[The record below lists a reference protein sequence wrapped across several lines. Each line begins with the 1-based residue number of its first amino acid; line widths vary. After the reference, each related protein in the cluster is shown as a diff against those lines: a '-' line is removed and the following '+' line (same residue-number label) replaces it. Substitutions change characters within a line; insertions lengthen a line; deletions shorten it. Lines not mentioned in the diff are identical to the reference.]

1 MPKGGASSALG
12 LILRPVVTMV
22 GDTIRMALARNKK
35 AVSYAV
41 AGQNIS
47 GTIYYPKSNDPA
59 PCILVLPTA
68 MGLTP
73 HEHVIAARLA
83 REGYTTLALGYL
95 GHLKRTTGVVLKN
108 EQTRN
113 LLEQIVMQ
121 GWRKLLEDPLADA
134 NHAAAIGFSLGG
146 YFATLVAIDDKQL
159 PPKAVIIYYGVYPF
173 AEPERVFPPTPL
185 LVLQGEDDDTEF
197 VTNARALKARH
208 AHHAEVIFYP
218 GTGHQFDLFE
228 PNSAATKD
236 AWERTVGF
244 LRRHLMPPT
253 ARTE

>member
-1 MPKGGASSALG
+1 
-12 LILRPVVTMV
+12 MV
-22 GDTIRMALARNKK
+22 GDTIRMGLARNKK

-41 AGQNIS
+41 AGQDIN
-47 GTIYYPKSNDPA
+47 GTIYYPKSKTAA
-59 PCILVLPTA
+59 PCVLLLPTA

-95 GHLKRTTGVVLKN
+95 GQIKRTTGAVLKN
-108 EQTRN
+108 EQTRK

-121 GWRKLLEDPLADA
+121 GWRKLLEDPVADA
-134 NHAAAIGFSLGG
+134 NRAAAIGFSLGG
-146 YFATLVAIDDKQL
+146 YFAAHVATGDKET

-173 AEPERVFPPTPL
+173 TDPDRAFLRTPL
-185 LVLQGEDDDTEF
+185 LVLQGEDDDMEF
-197 VTNARALKARH
+197 VNNAKGLKEGH
-208 AHHAEVIFYP
+208 PNLCEVVVYP
-218 GTGHQFDLFE
+218 DTGHQFDLFE

-244 LRRHLMPPT
+244 LRHHLMPSTTGKEPGQ
-253 ARTE
+253 

>member
-1 MPKGGASSALG
+1 
-12 LILRPVVTMV
+12 MV

-35 AVSYAV
+35 AVNYAV
-41 AGQNIS
+41 AGQNIN
-47 GTIYYPKSNDPA
+47 GTIYYPKSDDPA

-95 GHLKRTTGVVLKN
+95 GQIKRTTGAVLKN
-108 EQTRN
+108 EQTRR

-121 GWRKLLEDPLADA
+121 GWRKLLEDPVADA

-146 YFATLVAIDDKQL
+146 YFAAHVAAGDKES

-173 AEPERVFPPTPL
+173 AEPERAFLRTPM
-185 LVLQGEDDDTEF
+185 LVLQGEDDDMEF
-197 VTNARALKARH
+197 VNNARGLKERH
-208 AHHAEVIFYP
+208 PNLCEVIFYP
-218 GTGHQFDLFE
+218 DTGHQFDLFE
-228 PNSAATKD
+228 PNSEATKD
-236 AWERTVGF
+236 SWEQTVKF
-244 LRRHLMPPT
+244 LRHHLMPST
-253 ARTE
+253 TGKETGQ